1 MLYRY
6 SEVLNLPV
14 ICADNGRK
22 AGTIK
27 DVLFDLDGR
36 EAKALMLEHTGLMPG
51 KRVIFLK
58 ELLSLGKD
66 AAVIR
71 NTGSVSVMKRKAFA
85 KLFGRGENLYDGEK
99 CGLIGRRVYSKAGG
113 ELGIV
118 KDVVFDSG
126 SGKIEAF
133 EISDGV
139 LQDIIQGR
147 RLLPLFG
154 KIELGEEFAIVDSEA
169 VEEMDGTG
177 GGIKNRLL
185 Q

>member
-1 MLYRY
+1 MLHRY

-22 AGTIK
+22 AGSIK
-27 DVLFDLDGR
+27 DILFDLDGR
-36 EAKALMLEHTGLMPG
+36 EVKALLLEHTGLLPG
-51 KRVIFLK
+51 KRVIFLDK
-58 ELLSLGKD
+58 LSNLGKD
-66 AAVIR
+66 AAIIR
-71 NTGSVSVMKRKAFA
+71 STDCVSVVKRKAFA
-85 KLFGRGENLYDGEK
+85 NLFGSGESFFDGDRGS
-99 CGLIGRRVYSKAGG
+99 LIGRRVYSKAGG

-118 KDVVFDSG
+118 KDVIFDIS

>member
-14 ICADNGRK
+14 ICADNGMK
-22 AGTIK
+22 AGSIK
-27 DVLFDLDGR
+27 DILFDLDSR
-36 EAKALMLEHTGLMPG
+36 KVKALLLEHTGLVPG
-51 KRVIFLK
+51 KRVIFLND
-58 ELLSLGKD
+58 LLSLGKD
-66 AAVIR
+66 AVIIR
-71 NTGSVSVMKRKAFA
+71 NTGSVTVMKRKAFA
-85 KLFGRGENLYDGEK
+85 NFFGRGENLFDADK
-99 CGLIGRRVYSKAGG
+99 DSLIGRRVYSKAGG

-118 KDVVFDSG
+118 KDVVFDIS

-154 KIELGEEFAIVDSEA
+154 RFELGEEFAIVDSEA
-169 VEEMDGTG
+169 VEEMNGTG

-185 Q
+185 R